1 MDAEAE
7 AVGPAPQ
14 VGGGGSSSSS
24 SLPKNAQGQRYNRGT
39 TPKAL
44 AGIKEEPFAKSY
56 TKLADLKQ
64 KSGLDDPLRGIRNGK
79 RRAQNANANLA
90 NASQDLQSR
99 AEQDVRKN
107 SVNSEPTATL

>member
-1 MDAEAE
+1 MCRE
-7 AVGPAPQ
+7 Q
-14 VGGGGSSSSS
+14 
-24 SLPKNAQGQRYNRGT
+24 
-39 TPKAL
+39 
-44 AGIKEEPFAKSY
+44 EEPFAKSY

-90 NASQDLQSR
+90 NASQDHDQSVR
-99 AEQDVRKN
+99 DARKN